1 MKRILALMLAAV
13 MLLGLAA
20 CAKTAGTA
28 GSSAAASSAPAAAS
42 APAASA
48 AASSSA
54 AASTPAGSDSAKEL
68 TLAWSG
74 TGQDKD
80 KFDALVAKY
89 TEETGVKI
97 NTVFIPGTWSEYFT
111 KIQSMIGAGENV
123 DAAFVAIEGFNMMCD
138 MGIAKPLNTYI
149 DANKDEV
156 NKVLDNLEPSL
167 LKAMTLSDGNMY
179 AFPTECNNIVIHCN
193 KASFQKAGLEL
204 PKEDWTKDEFLADC
218 KKLTYEENGVKHYA
232 FAVPQYYFMIEGW
245 LRNNGSAIVSDD
257 LKTPTINSPENV
269 ETIQF
274 LQDLIYKYGY
284 APIPEPN
291 VDPIQQLMDG
301 TVAMGSFGRWPTLS
315 YQANDF
321 KDAYVTKVPKFSTQ
335 QTMFGIGGV
344 AVTSE
349 KNYEEAAKFALW
361 CAQDTFVKGYLSAG
375 GIPAN
380 KAIADEII
388 PTEYDPENSQLFY
401 ASLKDAVP
409 IGAPASYAEIDS
421 IVTSALSDIFMNQ
434 ADVKTTLDNAAQQ
447 MSAAM
452 N

>member
-1 MKRILALMLAAV
+1 
-13 MLLGLAA
+13 
-20 CAKTAGTA
+20 
-28 GSSAAASSAPAAAS
+28 
-42 APAASA
+42 
-48 AASSSA
+48 
-54 AASTPAGSDSAKEL
+54 
-68 TLAWSG
+68 
-74 TGQDKD
+74 
-80 KFDALVAKY
+80 
-89 TEETGVKI
+89 
-97 NTVFIPGTWSEYFT
+97 
-111 KIQSMIGAGENV
+111 
-123 DAAFVAIEGFNMMCD
+123 
-138 MGIAKPLNTYI
+138 
-149 DANKDEV
+149 
-156 NKVLDNLEPSL
+156 
-167 LKAMTLSDGNMY
+167 
-179 AFPTECNNIVIHCN
+179 
-193 KASFQKAGLEL
+193 
-204 PKEDWTKDEFLADC
+204 
-218 KKLTYEENGVKHYA
+218 
-232 FAVPQYYFMIEGW
+232 MIEGW

-421 IVTSALSDIFMNQ
+421 IVTSALSDIFMNK

-447 MSAAM
+447 MAAAM
-452 N
+452 RDAVEGRARIKAAGGIRTLDALLALEEAGCSRFGIGVGSAVSILREAWSRAGKTLPELPEGEKG